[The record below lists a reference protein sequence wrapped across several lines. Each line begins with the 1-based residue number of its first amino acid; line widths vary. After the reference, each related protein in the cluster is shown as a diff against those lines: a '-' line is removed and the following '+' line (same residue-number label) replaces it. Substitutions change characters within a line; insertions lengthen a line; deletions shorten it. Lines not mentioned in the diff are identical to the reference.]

1 MINIEMAEDY
11 IERAKRYIRE
21 AERAFIERDFPTTVR
36 RSQEA
41 LELGVKAVLRY
52 LAIEYPR
59 EHDAGDALHELRNKV
74 PAYLEREIPT
84 FAELLSE
91 LARARGPAMYGYER
105 EGIPVGK
112 AFGENYAEE
121 KLTEVIELLALCS
134 RLIAGEELTEE
145 SRTVEE

>member
-11 IERAKRYIRE
+11 IERAKRYVEE
-21 AERAFIERDFPTTVR
+21 AERAFVARDFPTTVR

-52 LAIEYPR
+52 SAIEYPR
-59 EHDAGDALHELRNKV
+59 EHDVGDALHELRNKV

-84 FAELLSE
+84 FKELLSE

-105 EGIPVGK
+105 EGIPPRK
-112 AFGENYAEE
+112 AFRQDYAGE
-121 KLTEVIELLALCS
+121 KLKVVKKLVALCA
-134 RLIAGEELTEE
+134 RFVAENE
-145 SRTVEE
+145 